1 MKSIKLG
8 HTLQFGRWILNIQRN
23 KRIKSVGDENYG
35 YLYETCRINAV
46 DTASNIV
53 LGLNSSEEG
62 EGSNINRGS
71 F

>member
-1 MKSIKLG
+1 M
-8 HTLQFGRWILNIQRN
+8 
-23 KRIKSVGDENYG
+23 GDENYG
-35 YLYETCRINAV
+35 YLYETCRINAD

-71 F
+71 S